1 MSGSGPGGGSG
12 QSGDDPFQGIPFLG
26 EFAKMLQ
33 GQGPIHWDAARQFA
47 LMVATEGV
55 SPPNID
61 PAVRFQ
67 WADLARIAELHVQTA
82 TGLDTTVDGRA
93 VEVVPVTEAT
103 WAQRSLEA
111 YRPLFERLAGSLG
124 AKTTLPGDS
133 GDLPAETPAEMEDM
147 PAMFGNLLQLLSPV
161 MLGMAAGSM
170 VGHLARRAFGQYD
183 LPIPRPR
190 SHELMVVSSTVD
202 RFAEDWSLP
211 RDDLRLWVS
220 LQELTSHAVLSVPH
234 VRDALE
240 RLLAEYVAGFE
251 PNPRALEDA
260 LGSIDPS
267 RLGDQAALQ
276 EAMGDPT
283 VLLGAIESPAQRSLL
298 PRLDAI
304 VAVVIG
310 YVDHTLDDIG
320 RGLVGS
326 AGMIGEA
333 VRRRRVEADASD
345 AYVERLLGLT
355 LTRAQVERGN
365 AFVAG
370 VLERAGTEGLAR
382 LWHSAA
388 ELPTPAEVDAPGLW
402 LARINL

>member
-1 MSGSGPGGGSG
+1 MSGSGPGD
-12 QSGDDPFQGIPFLG
+12 DDPFQGIPFLG

-67 WADLARIAELHVQTA
+67 WADLARIAELHVQAA
-82 TGLDTTVDGRA
+82 TGLDTAVDGR
-93 VEVVPVTEAT
+93 VIEVVPVTEAT

-124 AKTTLPGDS
+124 TKAARPGEGD
-133 GDLPAETPAEMEDM
+133 DLPVEADEM
-147 PAMFGNLLQLLSPV
+147 PAMFGNLLALLSPV

-190 SHELMVVSSTVD
+190 SPELMVVSSTVD
-202 RFAEDWSLP
+202 RFAQDWSLP
-211 RDDLRLWVS
+211 RDDLRLWVC
-220 LQELTSHAVLSVPH
+220 LQELTIHTVLSVPH
-234 VRDALE
+234 VREALE
-240 RLLAEYVAGFE
+240 RLLAEYVAGFQ
-251 PNPRALEDA
+251 PNPNALEEA

-267 RLGDQAALQ
+267 RMGDQAALQ

-283 VLLGAIESPAQRSLL
+283 VLLGAVESPAQRALL

-310 YVDHTLDDIG
+310 YVDHTLDEIG

-370 VLERAGTEGLAR
+370 VLERADAEGLAR

-402 LARINL
+402 LARIDL

>member
-1 MSGSGPGGGSG
+1 MSSSG
-12 QSGDDPFQGIPFLG
+12 SGDDPFQGIPFLG

-33 GQGPIHWDAARQFA
+33 GQGAIHWDAARQFA
-47 LMVATEGV
+47 LMVATEGT

-61 PAVRFQ
+61 PSVRFQ
-67 WADLARIAELHVQTA
+67 WADLARIAELHVQAT

-111 YRPLFERLAGSLG
+111 YRPLFEGLAGSLG
-124 AKTTLPGDS
+124 KAPPAGPED
-133 GDLPAETPAEMEDM
+133 DLPAELEDM

-183 LPIPRPR
+183 LPIPRPK

-220 LQELTSHAVLSVPH
+220 LQELTTHAVLSVPH
-234 VRDALE
+234 VRAALQQ
-240 RLLAEYVAGFE
+240 LLADYVAGFQ
-251 PNPRALEDA
+251 PNPHALEEA

-267 RLGDQAALQ
+267 RFGDQAALQ
-276 EAMGDPT
+276 EAMADPT
-283 VLLGAIESPAQRSLL
+283 VLLGAIESPEQRALL

-310 YVDHTLDDIG
+310 YVDHTLDQMG

-326 AGMIGEA
+326 AGMISEA

-355 LTRAQVERGN
+355 LTRTQVERGH
-365 AFVAG
+365 AFVEG
-370 VLERAGTEGLAR
+370 VLERGGPDGLAR
-382 LWHSAA
+382 LWTSAA

-402 LARINL
+402 LARIDL

>member
-1 MSGSGPGGGSG
+1 MSDSGP
-12 QSGDDPFQGIPFLG
+12 GDDPFQGIPFLG

-33 GQGPIHWDAARQFA
+33 GQGAVHWDAARQFA

-61 PAVRFQ
+61 PSVRFQ
-67 WADLARIAELHVQTA
+67 WADLARIAELHVASA
-82 TGLDTTVDGRA
+82 TGLDLTVDGRNI
-93 VEVVPVTEAT
+93 EVVPVTEAT

-124 AKTTLPGDS
+124 AKAPVTEPS
-133 GDLPAETPAEMEDM
+133 DLPADPDDM

-190 SHELMVVSSTVD
+190 SHELMVVTTTVD
-202 RFAEDWSLP
+202 RFADDWSLP

-220 LQELTSHAVLSVPH
+220 LQELTSHAVLGVPH
-234 VRDALE
+234 VRAELE
-240 RLLAEYVAGFE
+240 RLLTEYVAGFQ
-251 PNPRALEDA
+251 PNPNALEDA

-267 RLGDQAALQ
+267 RLGDQSALQ

-283 VLLGAIESPAQRSLL
+283 VLLGAIESPAQRALL

-310 YVDHTLDDIG
+310 YVDHTLDEVG

-326 AGMIGEA
+326 AGRIGEA

-355 LTRAQVERGN
+355 LTRAQVERGH
-365 AFVAG
+365 AFVEG
-370 VLERAGTEGLAR
+370 VLERAGQEGLAR
-382 LWHSAA
+382 LWQSADQ
-388 ELPTPAEVDAPGLW
+388 LPTPPEVDAPGLW
-402 LARINL
+402 LARIDL

>member
-1 MSGSGPGGGSG
+1 
-12 QSGDDPFQGIPFLG
+12 
-26 EFAKMLQ
+26 MLQ
-33 GQGPIHWDAARQFA
+33 GQGPVHWDAARQFA

-61 PAVRFQ
+61 PSVRFQ
-67 WADLARIAELHVQTA
+67 WGELARVAELQVQSA

-93 VEVVPVTEAT
+93 VEVVPVTEAL
-103 WAQRSLEA
+103 WAQRSLDA

-124 AKTTLPGDS
+124 RPAGAGEPGDVD
-133 GDLPAETPAEMEDM
+133 DLPIEADELG
-147 PAMFGNLLQLLSPV
+147 AMFGPLLQMLSPV

-190 SHELMVVSSTVD
+190 SSELMVVDATVA
-202 RFAEDWSLP
+202 RFGEAWSLP
-211 RDDLRLWVS
+211 RDDLRLWVC
-220 LQELTSHAVLSVPH
+220 LQELTTHAVLSVPH
-234 VRDALE
+234 VRAALE
-240 RLLAEYVAGFE
+240 DLLTEYVAGFE
-251 PNPRALEDA
+251 PNPRALEEA

-267 RLGDQAALQ
+267 QLGDQAALQ
-276 EAMGDPT
+276 RAMGDPA
-283 VLLGAIESPAQRSLL
+283 VLLGAIESPRQRALL
-298 PRLDAI
+298 PRLDAL

-310 YVDHTLDDIG
+310 FVDHTVDEMG

-355 LTRAQVERGN
+355 LSRAQVERGH
-365 AFVAG
+365 AFVEG
-370 VLERAGTEGLAR
+370 VLERAGRDGLDR
-382 LWHSAA
+382 LWRSAA

-402 LARINL
+402 LARIDL

>member
-1 MSGSGPGGGSG
+1 MSGPGP
-12 QSGDDPFQGIPFLG
+12 SGDDPFQGIPFLG

-33 GQGPIHWDAARQFA
+33 GQGAVHWDAARQFA

-61 PAVRFQ
+61 PSVRFQ

-82 TGLDTTVDGRA
+82 TGLDTSVDGRA
-93 VEVVPVTEAT
+93 AEVVPVTEAV
-103 WAQRSLEA
+103 WAQRSLDA
-111 YRPLFERLAGSLG
+111 YRPLFEGLAGSLG
-124 AKTTLPGDS
+124 KPADARAATDAD
-133 GDLPAETPAEMEDM
+133 DLPAEVDDM
-147 PAMFGNLLQLLSPV
+147 PAMFGSLLGLLSPV

-202 RFAEDWSLP
+202 RFGEDWSLP

-220 LQELTSHAVLSVPH
+220 LQELTTHAVLSVPH
-234 VRDALE
+234 VRAELE

-260 LGSIDPS
+260 LGSVDPS
-267 RLGDQAALQ
+267 QMGDQAALQ
-276 EAMGDPT
+276 QAMGDPA
-283 VLLGAIESPAQRSLL
+283 VLLGAIESSAQRALL
-298 PRLDAI
+298 PRLDAL
-304 VAVVIG
+304 VAAVIG
-310 YVDHTLDDIG
+310 YVDHAVDEMG

-326 AGMIGEA
+326 SDMIAEA

-355 LTRAQVERGN
+355 LGRAQVERGH

-370 VLERAGTEGLAR
+370 VVERAGREGLAR
-382 LWHSAA
+382 LWQSADV
-388 ELPTPAEVDAPGLW
+388 LPTPAEVDAPGLW
-402 LARINL
+402 LARIDLPEA